1 MGFRR
6 SRAVDVSSFLLFEA
20 TSDSESGCN
29 FNPAVA
35 DSNREDDDDDA
46 KSCSCDTVLPGVR
59 EDDSLENIFAN
70 AGGDV
75 GDDDGGGGNDDDGVV
90 EQREVQMY
98 KKCCRGDRV
107 NGVFVTKDKKPSSDV
122 SVENSNQTLNEKEK
136 NRLFWE
142 ACLAS

>member
-6 SRAVDVSSFLLFEA
+6 SRVADVFSLLLFEA
-20 TSDSESGCN
+20 TGDSESGCN
-29 FNPAVA
+29 FDPAVT
-35 DSNREDDDDDA
+35 DTNNREDDDDA
-46 KSCSCDTVLPGVR
+46 ESCSCDTVLPGVR
-59 EDDSLENIFAN
+59 EIDSLENRFAN

-75 GDDDGGGGNDDDGVV
+75 DDNDGGGDDEEGVV

-98 KKCCRGDRV
+98 KKCYRDDRV
-107 NGVFVTKDKKPSSDV
+107 NGGFVAKDKKPSSDV